1 MRKQKFLA
9 KEFEF
14 YFSDLDNLILVECL
28 DDGTVRIHQTRDNI
42 SEKRKVFF
50 IRGLAAEGFIP
61 DEYQWFSGT
70 TDSST
75 NVQWLKD
82 LSWLKTHYPSR
93 SQTNR
98 TMGALLV
105 AGCIL
110 WMAMMRILLV
120 SNNNTADEFLVGNS
134 IIVSPATP
142 SRAGLTQVASGS
154 LAPRYPLTQ
163 LDK

>member
-14 YFSDLDNLILVECL
+14 YFSDLDNLVLVECL
-28 DDGTVRIHQTRDNI
+28 DDGTVRIRQTRDNI
-42 SEKRKVFF
+42 SEKRKKLF
-50 IRGLAAEGFIP
+50 IRELAAEGFIP
-61 DEYQWFSGT
+61 DEYQWFSGM
-70 TDSST
+70 TDST
-75 NVQWLKD
+75 DVQWLKD

-98 TMGALLV
+98 TMVTLLV

-120 SNNNTADEFLVGNS
+120 SNHNTAAEFPVGNS
-134 IIVSPATP
+134 LIVSQATP
-142 SRAGLTQVASGS
+142 SPADLTQVAPAH
-154 LAPRYPLTQ
+154 LLPDTR
-163 LDK
+163 